1 MDVPISQRNLDH
13 LERKVASGRYDS
25 LDDVLD
31 KALALLDERDLALDQ
46 ELADVWQ
53 KVRQGFAEVEDG
65 QSIPAAQVFHEL
77 RRRSAEMGQGDLVD
91 GRPHPSPWPPPD

>member
-13 LERKVASGRYDS
+13 LERKVATGRYDS

-46 ELADVWQ
+46 ELADVRE
-53 KVRQGFAEVEDG
+53 KVSQGLAEVNGG
-65 QSIPAAQVFHEL
+65 QSIPAAQGFPGT
-77 RRRSAEMGQGDLVD
+77 A
-91 GRPHPSPWPPPD
+91 PT